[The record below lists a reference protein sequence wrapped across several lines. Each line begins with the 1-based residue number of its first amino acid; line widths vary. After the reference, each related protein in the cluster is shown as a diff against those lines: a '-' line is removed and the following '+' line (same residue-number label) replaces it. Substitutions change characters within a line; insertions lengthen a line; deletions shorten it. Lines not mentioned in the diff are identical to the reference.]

1 MTIKVRVIPRSK
13 KTKVEDFSKG
23 LKVYVIQPAIEQK
36 ANKELVS
43 ILSKYYNIRKSNISI
58 IKGFKSRD
66 KVVEI
71 RETNRK

>member
-1 MTIKVRVIPRSK
+1 MIIKVRIVPRSK
-13 KTKVEDFSKG
+13 KTKVEYFSGG
-23 LKVYVIQPAIEQK
+23 LKVYAIQPAIEQK
-36 ANKELVS
+36 ANKELIS

-71 RETNRK
+71 RGTD